1 MRTNVGVQNPTSYAI
16 WPMIL
21 MGVIIVGIIL
31 GLIIHYLVK
40 KFKKPKKPKPVVVK
54 PPVVN
59 VTSLKSKYI
68 KMLDDLSNDFV
79 QEKVT
84 LRIGFQRMSS
94 IIRNFVFEATGI
106 KVQNYT
112 LDEIRSIGL
121 PKLDE
126 LVTEY
131 YNPEFAK
138 MSEGDFVESMLK
150 TKKVIEQW
158 K

>member
-1 MRTNVGVQNPTSYAI
+1 MRTKIGVQDPTSYAI
-16 WPMIL
+16 WPMIV

-31 GLIIHYLVK
+31 GIIAHYLYK

-54 PPVVN
+54 PAAVN
-59 VTSLKSKYI
+59 VPSLKSRYI
-68 KMLDDLSNDFV
+68 KQLDELANDFA
-79 QEKVT
+79 QEKIT